1 LLVGLISPSSVV
13 TKLWL
18 PGSPGRIVL
27 AAWWTSASGVNVNCL
42 AEAEGR
48 LPGVTWLARNRTT
61 SRLGC
66 GAISRLLLRC
76 FPRQMTGV
84 GCEPARGSPERSR
97 RAGEAGLAG
106 TGLPNVVPAPKDTD
120 GFTGQ
125 PRQCRRPAPAGRQHR
140 DQDDGQRGRENTQAR
155 CFLSPSM
162 AQACPEPVEGFTRGS
177 MLRHGRSGRSR
188 SPPTRLMTRRR
199 YRIFWHKSRRT
210 SASRS
215 SAVTAPMTPGS
226 AVRRLHHGAPTR
238 PFPSAAMVSH
248 ESPMLLAS
256 MLATRNPEHHPR
268 CMEPDNKGIPM
279 PRSGCATKSTDSQNN
294 PSSSRSSSSTP
305 AGSTWTVAM
314 PGNRWR

>member
-1 LLVGLISPSSVV
+1 MPLDFCPLLRCTNDLQTIKNRQYSPAATSPLPRPEIWDASTFSGLPGIYSRHALLVGLISPSSVV

-48 LPGVTWLARNRTT
+48 LPGVAWLARNRTT

-66 GAISRLLLRC
+66 GTISRLLLRC

-140 DQDDGQRGRENTQAR
+140 DQDDGQRRRENTQAR

-162 AQACPEPVEGFTRGS
+162 AQACPEPVLSQSKGS
-177 MLRHGRSGRSR
+177 
-188 SPPTRLMTRRR
+188 
-199 YRIFWHKSRRT
+199 
-210 SASRS
+210 
-215 SAVTAPMTPGS
+215 PGD
-226 AVRRLHHGAPTR
+226 
-238 PFPSAAMVSH
+238 
-248 ESPMLLAS
+248 
-256 MLATRNPEHHPR
+256 R
-268 CMEPDNKGIPM
+268 C
-279 PRSGCATKSTDSQNN
+279 
-294 PSSSRSSSSTP
+294 
-305 AGSTWTVAM
+305 
-314 PGNRWR
+314 